1 MSNLSKTVELKE
13 LIENIKGIYESTNLL
28 EILTDY
34 ERVLDNL
41 DVYAYKNWGRG
52 ELAEGPIST
61 RYWVTCKFIWPKKMP
76 PDPLFIKR
84 MQNNGIDVSVHT
96 GDLKRP
102 KHVESRED
110 FKPGT
115 FYPKLVKHPVWVVEI
130 SIPKHLT
137 QEVEKGYMDL
147 GGEKMDLS
155 ELDQAYDEDL
165 DKQGAVNQGTEENF
179 SG

>member
-96 GDLKRP
+96 GDLNRP